1 VLTAGLGLGYV
12 RGVSKADSL
21 LARLD
26 EHPGDASLRER
37 AARALEADDRPAEAV
52 ALLQQGLIH
61 FNAHEPGLL
70 PCLCRRCIV
79 PGDRRTTVAGST
91 FHRDFVVAEGQ
102 PRGRVLFF
110 WIPQE
115 LVEPRGQ
122 NDQSRQRRR
131 VRRSVLAGLR
141 SRID

>member
-1 VLTAGLGLGYV
+1 
-12 RGVSKADSL
+12 VSKADSL

-26 EHPGDASLRER
+26 EHPDDAGLRER
-37 AARALEADDRPAEAV
+37 AARALDADDRPAEAV

-79 PGDRRTTVAGST
+79 PGDRRATANGSA
-91 FHRDFVVAEGQ
+91 FLRDFVVAEGK

-110 WIPQE
+110 WIPRE
-115 LVEPRGQ
+115 LVDTSAQ
-122 NDQSRQRRR
+122 DDQSRQRRR

-141 SRID
+141 SRIG